1 MTTKEWLNRG
11 FKLNKEIEQLRKAKE
26 NAENLACNIVSGIN
40 GERVQASAQNT
51 NENKFIKA
59 ADYSLVLYKRIN
71 KLLEVQKEIV
81 QAISEIEDTTQRAI
95 LTARYI
101 NFQKWE
107 EIAEKMNYSYVHILR
122 LHDKALK
129 KIKML

>member
-107 EIAEKMNYSYVHILR
+107 EIADYMNLDKRWVHR
-122 LHDKALK
+122 LHNKALS
-129 KIKML
+129 KIRH